1 MYNVHPS
8 SMPLVFRLVLL
19 FFKDFSGLHR
29 VCRTVIVQVDNQT
42 GVKKRSHRR
51 YTPGW
56 QNEQSVILRFW
67 CNFVI
72 SKNAPRS
79 FWESRCTCFEQPAQ
93 NAVQTNKYLFCAT
106 QIWNDWSHLSSL
118 ICPSSLGW
126 RSPKS
131 GGTVVSNRTGLVLVF
146 RPWIVFASNKGLH
159 HFFV

>member
-106 QIWNDWSHLSSL
+106 QIWNDWRHLSSL

-146 RPWIVFASNKGLH
+146 RPWIVFASNKRLH
-159 HFFV
+159 RLMV